1 MLIAALCWDKATLP
15 GAEGSYYL
23 VDSKELRPSPM
34 LLEKKNMHAQAL
46 ERMVL

>member
-23 VDSKELRPSPM
+23 VDSKKLRSSPM
-34 LLEKKNMHAQAL
+34 LLERNSMHAQAL